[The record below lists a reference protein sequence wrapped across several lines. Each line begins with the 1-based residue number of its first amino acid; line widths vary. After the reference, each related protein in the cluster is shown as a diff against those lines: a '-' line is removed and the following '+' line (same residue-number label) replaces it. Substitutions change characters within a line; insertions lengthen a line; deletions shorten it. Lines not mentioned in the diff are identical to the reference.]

1 MKTSQSFSLIGDV
14 QFRANLMLLKAAAAK
29 KIMRPAIGAGLR
41 PIRDE
46 ARSKASPGEVLSEEA
61 SGLMKKAIKAKTSGK
76 GENIVGKVYVDKSV
90 EGEINGKRHVPGNVA
105 HLVEFGHG
113 GPHPAPP
120 HPFMRPAL
128 DEKKSEALAAVEST
142 ARVKLDEVVLKM
154 GVKALK

>member
-1 MKTSQSFSLIGDV
+1 
-14 QFRANLMLLKAAAAK
+14 
-29 KIMRPAIGAGLR
+29 
-41 PIRDE
+41 
-46 ARSKASPGEVLSEEA
+46 
-61 SGLMKKAIKAKTSGK
+61 MKKAIKAKTSGK